1 MTPAKRCEKFGFVMT
16 HDQNTT
22 RKIGHIYVAHSCREN
37 KTSDRRGNHV
47 SDDENTTIT
56 KRQIDVV
63 CLLGY
68 VTNIDFPTIVI
79 WMNPLSL

>member
-1 MTPAKRCEKFGFVMT
+1 M
-16 HDQNTT
+16 
-22 RKIGHIYVAHSCREN
+22 
-37 KTSDRRGNHV
+37 SDRRGNHV

-63 CLLGY
+63 CLLRY

-79 WMNPLSL
+79 WINPLLF